1 MSTSNLD
8 ENTLKLISS
17 NDIGKNGSN
26 VSTKTNST
34 LNEGCIMMHQA
45 MNRENSNQ
53 QLMYLMDKTRKL
65 IWRIWV
71 GYWRANNDVLTDPAS
86 EVLNTLK
93 KVIAFNQTT

>member
-1 MSTSNLD
+1 
-8 ENTLKLISS
+8 
-17 NDIGKNGSN
+17 
-26 VSTKTNST
+26 
-34 LNEGCIMMHQA
+34 MMHQA

-65 IWRIWV
+65 IWKIWV
-71 GYWRANNDVLTDPAS
+71 GYWRSNNDVLTDTAS